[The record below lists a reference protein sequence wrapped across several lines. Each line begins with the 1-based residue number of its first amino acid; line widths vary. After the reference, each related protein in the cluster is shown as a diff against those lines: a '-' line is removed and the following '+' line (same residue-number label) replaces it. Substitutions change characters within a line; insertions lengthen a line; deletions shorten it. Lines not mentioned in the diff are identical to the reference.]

1 DTDETIYNYDPA
13 KDIFKQRERYVGY
26 SGLSFYITV
35 QNYAPTVLNIYHGV
49 TSGMES
55 PADTDTEVVG
65 IYDLSGRYLAAP
77 QPGVNILLMSDGS
90 ARKIIVNQ

>member
-1 DTDETIYNYDPA
+1 M
-13 KDIFKQRERYVGY
+13 GY

-49 TSGMES
+49 TSGVES
-55 PADTDTEVVG
+55 PASTEAEAEVVG
-65 IYDLSGRYLAAP
+65 IYDRRLAAP